1 MKKSSTTE
9 QRILLTLVLPYQT
22 SYERQTLVCMMGDE
36 RLPMEERSAGLWT
49 LDLPLSIRSHKE
61 LHYSYRVEE
70 EGDIVAV
77 EAPMPHTIRL
87 RATEPKTTPLNVVI
101 RDRWIAPSP
110 AHRLMSPP
118 LCGLLGLTD
127 RTKEPMAALDCHRG
141 EAIAFL
147 RQEIYDGELFL
158 VGSTSETGAWD
169 PMHGIPLRACR
180 HCYTLSMEGLPAME
194 YKVVLRKRDGSILW
208 EEGPNRV
215 YRPEERRSLTLT
227 FVNEPKLQSTW
238 ERRSIEG
245 TVAPLF
251 ALRTERSYGIGDFGD
266 AVDFVCYLAE
276 LGQHL
281 YQMLPFYDTTFT
293 RTPLDSYPY
302 NAITTYGLDP
312 LYLDVRRLPG
322 YDDAPLRRS
331 WESRATELNAL
342 PRVDYLSVRELK
354 REVIDYCYDRAD
366 DQTMERVRDFMSR
379 EGDDLLAYCL
389 FCVLRDRQPG
399 TPVTEYAT
407 YTSVRDEYLRA
418 KMIEGAQAE
427 REVLRYAFIQCFLYD
442 QLGRLTETAHRHDVL
457 IKGDLPIG
465 VGRNSVD
472 VWVAPHLFHL
482 DKEAGAPPDFFS
494 ADGQD
499 WGFPTYDWEA
509 MAVEDFRWWR
519 HRFAVMERHLD
530 AIRIDHILGF
540 FRIWSIPESS
550 SDQRQAHYVPAL
562 GYRPD
567 EVRGVEK
574 LCAKDER
581 GLYHPSPSPEL
592 YPDFGPL
599 SAEAKQLILY
609 LREEYHHHRNEELW
623 RRTAIKRLL
632 GATSETDMLLCAED
646 LGSLPG
652 SMREV
657 MDTFELLSLE
667 VVRMAKK
674 PWCPFAHPHDLPYL
688 SVGSTSTH
696 DTSTLRAWW
705 HSLDHYMRCEI
716 AAAYS
721 CADDPTP
728 AGLIRA
734 LRRLAPSVLLVL
746 PMQDWW
752 TLTGYGSEVPPEE
765 EQINHPENPKQIWDY
780 RMPGTIAELPLS
792 LE

>member
-1 MKKSSTTE
+1 M
-9 QRILLTLVLPYQT
+9 
-22 SYERQTLVCMMGDE
+22 
-36 RLPMEERSAGLWT
+36 
-49 LDLPLSIRSHKE
+49 
-61 LHYSYRVEE
+61 
-70 EGDIVAV
+70 
-77 EAPMPHTIRL
+77 
-87 RATEPKTTPLNVVI
+87 
-101 RDRWIAPSP
+101 
-110 AHRLMSPP
+110 
-118 LCGLLGLTD
+118 
-127 RTKEPMAALDCHRG
+127 
-141 EAIAFL
+141 
-147 RQEIYDGELFL
+147 
-158 VGSTSETGAWD
+158 
-169 PMHGIPLRACR
+169 
-180 HCYTLSMEGLPAME
+180 
-194 YKVVLRKRDGSILW
+194 
-208 EEGPNRV
+208 
-215 YRPEERRSLTLT
+215 
-227 FVNEPKLQSTW
+227 
-238 ERRSIEG
+238 
-245 TVAPLF
+245 
-251 ALRTERSYGIGDFGD
+251 
-266 AVDFVCYLAE
+266 
-276 LGQHL
+276 
-281 YQMLPFYDTTFT
+281 
-293 RTPLDSYPY
+293 
-302 NAITTYGLDP
+302 
-312 LYLDVRRLPG
+312 RRLPG
-322 YDDAPLRRS
+322 YEEAPLRHS
-331 WESRATELNAL
+331 WEERATALNAL
-342 PRVDYLSVRELK
+342 PRVDYLAVRQLK
-354 REVIDYCYDRAD
+354 REVVDYCYDRAND
-366 DQTMERVRDFMSR
+366 PTMEAVRAFMSR
-379 EGDDLLAYCL
+379 EGEDLLAYCL

-399 TPVTEYAT
+399 TPVTDYAT
-407 YTSVRDEYLRA
+407 YTSVREEYLLS
-418 KMIEGAQAE
+418 KTIEGAQAE
-427 REVLRYAFIQCFLYD
+427 REVLRYAFIQYFLYD
-442 QLGRLTETAHRHDVL
+442 QLSRLTEVAHRHHVL

-472 VWVAPHLFHL
+472 VWMAPHLFHL

-494 ADGQD
+494 ANGQD
-499 WGFPTYDWEA
+499 WGFPTYNWEA
-509 MAVEDFRWWR
+509 MEAEGFRWWR

-567 EVRGVEK
+567 EVRGVER
-574 LCAKDER
+574 LCARDEK

-632 GATSETDMLLCAED
+632 GATSDTRMLLCAED

-674 PWCPFAHPHDLPYL
+674 SWCPYAHPDDIPYL

-696 DTSTLRAWW
+696 DTSTLRDWW
-705 HSLDHYMRCEI
+705 RSLDHTMRWDI
-716 AAAYS
+716 ARTYG
-721 CADDPTP
+721 CADDPSA

-765 EQINHPENPKQIWDY
+765 EQINHPEDPKQIWDY
-780 RMPGTIAELPLS
+780 RMPGTIAELPRH